1 MKHFSPC
8 VSATNGTPFL
18 KSAATFKSAGNC
30 ISDCTARLSWRVK
43 GVRIE
48 ISACEMA
55 PDKLVGFLFH
65 LPAGDG
71 VAMLA
76 RLHAARQD
84 FLSQLRLPPACPWHK
99 EKQWCKRSGSQWKF
113 PAHSSVSNRSP
124 PTLPVQWVA
133 THPCPGAICAPRSTH
148 GMGWNLARF
157 CLLSDSLP
165 LLWKADMLPVD
176 TTELLTPGLKT
187 GKMLLD

>member
-1 MKHFSPC
+1 MKSLHARWHQTSSFYFTYQPGMAWQCWPDFMLQDKISCPSSDSP
-8 VSATNGTPFL
+8 
-18 KSAATFKSAGNC
+18 
-30 ISDCTARLSWRVK
+30 
-43 GVRIE
+43 
-48 ISACEMA
+48 
-55 PDKLVGFLFH
+55 
-65 LPAGDG
+65 LPA
-71 VAMLA
+71 
-76 RLHAARQD
+76 
-84 FLSQLRLPPACPWHK
+84 PAWHK

-165 LLWKADMLPVD
+165 LLWKADMLPAVD

>member
-1 MKHFSPC
+1 MRDGTRQARGFSI
-8 VSATNGTPFL
+8 SLTSQGWRGN
-18 KSAATFKSAGNC
+18 AGQTSC
-30 ISDCTARLSWRVK
+30 CKTRFPV
-43 GVRIE
+43 
-48 ISACEMA
+48 
-55 PDKLVGFLFH
+55 
-65 LPAGDG
+65 PA
-71 VAMLA
+71 
-76 RLHAARQD
+76 QT
-84 FLSQLRLPPACPWHK
+84 PPACPWHK

-124 PTLPVQWVA
+124 PAFPVQWVA

-176 TTELLTPGLKT
+176 TTELLTPGLRQHNEDWQDVAGLKLQVHMCNGRNT
-187 GKMLLD
+187 SYL